1 MALITCD
8 FYSEVLGVSTS
19 ICAILPE
26 YTHSQIGIG
35 SSLKKE
41 TYPTL
46 YLLHGLSDDHT
57 IWQRRTSIERY
68 VASTG
73 IAVIMPNAGRSF
85 YTDMKHG
92 YKYFTYISEEL
103 IDKCRHFF
111 PLSHKR
117 EDTFIAGIS
126 MGGYGAY
133 KIALSCPEK
142 FAAAASVS
150 GALDITNLINANA
163 LQMSQEFHNIFGD
176 FDFIKDSK
184 NDIFHL
190 AKKVSESNG
199 YKPKLYQC
207 CGIEDFLYKD
217 NITFKNF
224 VKKTSLEHTFEE
236 SSGNH
241 EWGYWDNQI
250 QKVLR
255 WLPVE
260 KTSQ

>member
-8 FYSEVLGVSTS
+8 FYSEVLGISTS

-26 YTHSQIGIG
+26 HTYSQIGIKN
-35 SSLKKE
+35 SLKRE

-92 YKYFTYISEEL
+92 YKYFTFISEEL
-103 IDKCRHFF
+103 PDICSHYF
-111 PLSHKR
+111 PLSTKR

-133 KIALSCPEK
+133 KIALTFPEK
-142 FAAAASVS
+142 FGAAASIS
-150 GALDITNLINANA
+150 GALDIYNLILHNT
-163 LQMSQEFHNIFGD
+163 LQIPEEFYNIFGN
-176 FDFIKDSK
+176 FDMIKNSN

-190 AKKVSESNG
+190 IKNISSSKG
-199 YKPKLYQC
+199 FKPKLYQC
-207 CGIEDFLYKD
+207 CGTEDFLYKD
-217 NITFKNF
+217 NLTFKNF
-224 VKKTSLEHTFEE
+224 INEASFDYTYEE
-236 SSGNH
+236 SPGNH

-250 QKVLR
+250 QKVLE
-255 WLPVE
+255 WLVE
-260 KTSQ
+260 